1 MKLVLWSFF
10 CFSLNFAAEC
20 QEILYGLGGKA
31 IQLKISLRNQSL
43 QKTDIT
49 WRRFNRQQLLA
60 NLHGV
65 PPDLQNRITLNSS
78 DLSLTIKKLNEN
90 DSGLYE
96 ALQNWERDTVA
107 AYTIIVENTISEPV
121 IKVHDFN
128 SSTGECVAT
137 VNCSVDGSW
146 ATYDCQKSHCVETQS
161 SLSSISINVT
171 AADRGIQCHANNHV
185 SRNHSEAPN
194 IACHE
199 KQQSELQSQPP
210 LMFWVIIAIC
220 AVVLLGLIMTLIVV
234 IVKRRKSL
242 KIHPQSQTTHR
253 TVQSPSTPP
262 ENNTL
267 ATIYDVPVRHPKA
280 RRADSEE
287 EVMTE
292 NKEEPQPGLD
302 RTLKVRATVHQTED
316 DDSGQ
321 INTVYCKLGEI

>member
-1 MKLVLWSFF
+1 MKLILWCFF

-20 QEILYGLGGKA
+20 QEILYGLHGKP
-31 IQLKISLRNQSL
+31 IHLRISLRNQSL
-43 QKTDIT
+43 QKKDIT
-49 WRRFNRQQLLA
+49 WRRFNKQQLLA
-60 NLHGV
+60 SSKGIH
-65 PPDLQNRITLNSS
+65 PDLQKRMTFNSS
-78 DLSLTIKKLNEN
+78 DLSLTINKLNES

-96 ALQNWERDTVA
+96 ALLNWEKDTVA

-128 SSTGECVAT
+128 SSTGECLAT

-146 ATYDCQKSHCVETQS
+146 ATYDCQKSHCTETQS
-161 SLSSISINVT
+161 SLSSISITVT
-171 AADRGIQCHANNHV
+171 AADRGIQCHVNNHV

-199 KQQSELQSQPP
+199 KQHSELQPPPP
-210 LMFWVIIAIC
+210 LMFWVVIGVC
-220 AVVLLGLIMTLIVV
+220 VVVLLGLIMTLIGV
-234 IVKRRKSL
+234 IVKKRNSS

-253 TVQSPSTPP
+253 IVQSPSTSS
-262 ENNTL
+262 ENNPV

-280 RRADSEE
+280 PRADSE

-316 DDSGQ
+316 DDPGK